1 MLIKCDLQVMK
12 GPKIV
17 ILFKSLIDIE
27 VFTVWSVSNGT
38 LMRWLACV
46 LPALSKS
53 VCLATKALAEYYTYM

>member
-38 LMRWLACV
+38 LMRWLACA

-53 VCLATKALAEYYTYM
+53 VCLATKALAEYYT